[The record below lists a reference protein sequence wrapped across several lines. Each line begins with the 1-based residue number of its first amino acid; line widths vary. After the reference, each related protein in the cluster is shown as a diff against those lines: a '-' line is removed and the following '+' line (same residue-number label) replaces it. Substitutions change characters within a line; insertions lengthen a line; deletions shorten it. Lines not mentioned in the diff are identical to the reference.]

1 MVFFFKFISIVLH
14 PLLMCTYFFLLLMY
28 GLPAILLPARPS
40 RWIILLIFVTTF
52 ALPAANFLFLRLT
65 GSISSLTLPQ
75 RRQRLLP
82 FVFISA
88 VYVFVTVMFYWKFP
102 IPNLLKLM
110 AIITTLTISATV
122 ITFFYKISVHSL
134 SIWGAIGMLL
144 PLNRMSEENLLL
156 VPTAIAI
163 LLAGLVMT
171 SRLAL
176 NAHTPN
182 EVMVGGVV
190 GFACGFF
197 GMVLFF

>member
-1 MVFFFKFISIVLH
+1 MLH
-14 PLLMCTYFFLLLMY
+14 PLLMCTYLFLLLMY
-28 GLPAILLPARPS
+28 GLPSILLPARPS
-40 RWIILLIFVTTF
+40 SWIMLLIFVTTF

-65 GSISSLTLPQ
+65 GSISNLALPQ

-102 IPNLLKLM
+102 IENMLKLM
-110 AIITTLTISATV
+110 VIITSLSVLATAA
-122 ITFFYKISVHSL
+122 TFFYKISIHSL

-144 PLNRMSEENLLL
+144 PLNRVSEENLLL

-176 NAHTPN
+176 NAHTPR
-182 EVMVGGVV
+182 EVMMGSIM
-190 GFACGFF
+190 GFAFGFF
-197 GMVLFF
+197 GMILLF